1 VGRVQKDFNNKNSFI
16 GGIFTT
22 TNRKIEDNLDFLR
35 KSAYTGGLDF
45 KHQWK
50 NRKYYVE
57 GNLILSQVQG
67 SQESIQDTQES
78 LTHLFQRTDANHV
91 YVDPTKTSLT
101 GTGGKI
107 EFGKASTGNFRYG
120 VGANWRSP
128 ELELNDT
135 GFLRQADLIRQY
147 AWMNYRILKPTG
159 KFRSIFARLSQFS
172 TYDFDG
178 NYNRIQYQLNAHANF
193 KNYWWID
200 FGMFHKPKIYSNTT
214 LRGGPRWRFSEE
226 NALFSFFGSDER
238 KKLRTSLGF
247 VYSAAKQS
255 NFSFFKIEG
264 DITYQPTNALRIS
277 FGPEYSKNP
286 NKTQYVTETSFNG
299 VPRYILA
306 EIDQQTL
313 SMSIRLNYTINPDLS
328 IQYYGQP
335 FISRGKYKNFN
346 YVTNPIASN
355 LNDRFKLFENN
366 QISFDAVNEN
376 YLVDENNNGITDY
389 EIENPDFAFVQFRS
403 NLVVRWEYIPGSE
416 IFLVWSQGNTGL
428 QDPKDHLF
436 ESLNNQIFGE
446 KGQNTFLIKATY
458 RFMF

>member
-1 VGRVQKDFNNKNSFI
+1 
-16 GGIFTT
+16 
-22 TNRKIEDNLDFLR
+22 
-35 KSAYTGGLDF
+35 
-45 KHQWK
+45 
-50 NRKYYVE
+50 
-57 GNLILSQVQG
+57 
-67 SQESIQDTQES
+67 
-78 LTHLFQRTDANHV
+78 
-91 YVDPTKTSLT
+91 
-101 GTGGKI
+101 
-107 EFGKASTGNFRYG
+107 
-120 VGANWRSP
+120 
-128 ELELNDT
+128 
-135 GFLRQADLIRQY
+135 
-147 AWMNYRILKPTG
+147 
-159 KFRSIFARLSQFS
+159 
-172 TYDFDG
+172 
-178 NYNRIQYQLNAHANF
+178 
-193 KNYWWID
+193 
-200 FGMFHKPKIYSNTT
+200 
-214 LRGGPRWRFSEE
+214 
-226 NALFSFFGSDER
+226 
-238 KKLRTSLGF
+238 
-247 VYSAAKQS
+247 
-255 NFSFFKIEG
+255 
-264 DITYQPTNALRIS
+264 
-277 FGPEYSKNP
+277 
-286 NKTQYVTETSFNG
+286 
-299 VPRYILA
+299 LA